1 MSPLGWTITRLLRA
15 ELICTNWWA
24 AIVRRGID
32 MDYDVGSAPAPR
44 LCGCASRL
52 TCEVMIFSM
61 NSFGSVF
68 VFLFH
73 AHSQPHQ
80 HTHPSD
86 PSPWSETRISKRVFL
101 EYFQWK
107 KKIERRKSLK
117 RLTRE
122 LVALSQRWSLACV
135 SRVLHTEADW
145 VRRKKLYHDVDI
157 FVVLL
162 FSLMK
167 ITTILINEEWIGK
180 KLERRGAFQSSQ
192 TSSSPCGLGGISIIR
207 QESSNGYRPSPS
219 PTDRSQLID
228 TNLAGI
234 PQKLTPHLL
243 TIATPSKE
251 VI

>member
-1 MSPLGWTITRLLRA
+1 MMSAQHPRRA
-15 ELICTNWWA
+15 C
-24 AIVRRGID
+24 
-32 MDYDVGSAPAPR
+32 VGA
-44 LCGCASRL
+44 LVASRVKL
-52 TCEVMIFSM
+52 WFSQWIRLALCLFSCFTHTLSRTNTHTRRPKPMITDSHLETCFSWIFSM
-61 NSFGSVF
+61 K
-68 VFLFH
+68 
-73 AHSQPHQ
+73 
-80 HTHPSD
+80 
-86 PSPWSETRISKRVFL
+86 E
-101 EYFQWK
+101 
-107 KKIERRKSLK
+107 KIERRKRLK

-157 FVVLL
+157 FVVSL

-219 PTDRSQLID
+219 PTDRSKLID